1 MNNFFL
7 ERIILPMGDFA
18 LKSNFLK
25 MLNFW
30 RSFDNLTELELAK
43 YQDKQLKTQLLY
55 AKKHVSRY
63 KRVNIDPSKKA
74 SEIIKSF
81 PILTKDDLRSDPLS
95 LQVKS
100 DH

>member
-7 ERIILPMGDFA
+7 EKIILPLGDFA
-18 LKSNFLK
+18 LKSNFVK

-63 KRVNIDPSKKA
+63 KRVKY
-74 SEIIKSF
+74 
-81 PILTKDDLRSDPLS
+81 
-95 LQVKS
+95 
-100 DH
+100 